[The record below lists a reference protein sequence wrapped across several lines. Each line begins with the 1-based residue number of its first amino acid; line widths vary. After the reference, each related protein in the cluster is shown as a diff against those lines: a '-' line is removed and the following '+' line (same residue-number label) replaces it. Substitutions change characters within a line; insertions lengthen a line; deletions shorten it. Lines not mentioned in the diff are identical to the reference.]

1 MDFAA
6 GLSAD
11 LSAALEVDVVED
23 RPETG
28 ERHVCVRPVA
38 AKKVESVDIDA
49 VQGRCQKYD
58 KRGTVMAV
66 MAVMLGRLGMNDKG
80 NHI

>member
-38 AKKVESVDIDA
+38 AKKVEWVDTDA
-49 VQGRCQKYD
+49 VQGVSMSKP
-58 KRGTVMAV
+58 
-66 MAVMLGRLGMNDKG
+66 
-80 NHI
+80 

>member
-6 GLSAD
+6 SLSAD

-49 VQGRCQKYD
+49 VQGLPMSKKGDRD
-58 KRGTVMAV
+58 
-66 MAVMLGRLGMNDKG
+66 GRDVGG
-80 NHI
+80 